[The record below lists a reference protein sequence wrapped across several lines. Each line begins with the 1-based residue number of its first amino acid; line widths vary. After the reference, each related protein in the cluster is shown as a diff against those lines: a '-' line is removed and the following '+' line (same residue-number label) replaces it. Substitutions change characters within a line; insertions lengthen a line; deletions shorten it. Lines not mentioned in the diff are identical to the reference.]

1 MTQTVCLRIVY
12 AGIYIAPYHMMSLS
26 MIVVHT
32 ETSRNFSVS
41 YKLSLYNNK
50 SR

>member
-1 MTQTVCLRIVY
+1 
-12 AGIYIAPYHMMSLS
+12 MSLS
-26 MIVVHT
+26 MIIVHT

>member
-1 MTQTVCLRIVY
+1 
-12 AGIYIAPYHMMSLS
+12 MMSLS
-26 MIVVHT
+26 KIVVHT